1 MLDIGKAVGTAR
13 TMLIKNEPVIL
24 LGMGLSGFVG
34 TVILAVK
41 ATPKAEVMLAKEKEY
56 QLEEL
61 NAQLDDYN
69 DFLTNND
76 VDFNNFEIFKAV
88 APIYIPTLVL
98 GGVSIACILGS
109 YHVTTK
115 RTAALGAAYSIAEKT
130 LSEYQNKVIET
141 IGAQKETDIRD
152 AIAKDHVDRDI
163 SEKPAA
169 NILTTRDGNT
179 LCFDDR
185 NGRWFYSDIAKLKA
199 AQNQFNHDLLCGYSN
214 GSLNDFY
221 MMIGLDPT
229 GDGDDLGWAR
239 PDQLEL
245 VFSYVPYPTT
255 EEPAACINFSVD
267 PYPGYEQFV

>member
-1 MLDIGKAVGTAR
+1 MLDVGKAVSSAR
-13 TMLIKNEPVIL
+13 ALVVKNEPIIL

-34 TVILAVK
+34 TVVLAVR
-41 ATPKAEVMLAKEKEY
+41 ATPKAEILLNEEKVY
-56 QLEEL
+56 QLEL
-61 NAQLDDYN
+61 ANAQLDDDDNFITANNMTYN
-69 DFLTNND
+69 KLD
-76 VDFNNFEIFKAV
+76 IFKRV
-88 APIYIPTLVL
+88 APVYIPTLVL

-109 YHVTTK
+109 YHVGTK

-141 IGAQKETDIRD
+141 IGSQKETDIRD
-152 AIAKDHVDRDI
+152 AIAKDHVDKDI
-163 SEKPAA
+163 ADKPVS

-229 GDGDDLGWAR
+229 GDGDNLGWAR

-255 EEPAACINFSVD
+255 EEPAACINFSID
-267 PYPGYEQFV
+267 PYPGFENFI

>member
-1 MLDIGKAVGTAR
+1 MLDVGKAVSSAR
-13 TMLIKNEPVIL
+13 SLVVKNEPIIL
-24 LGMGLSGFVG
+24 LGMGISGFVG
-34 TVILAVK
+34 TVVLAVR
-41 ATPKAEVMLAKEKEY
+41 ATPKAEILLNEEKEY
-56 QLEEL
+56 QLEL
-61 NAQLDDYN
+61 ANAQLDDDDNFITANNMTYN
-69 DFLTNND
+69 KLD
-76 VDFNNFEIFKAV
+76 IFKKV
-88 APIYIPTLVL
+88 APVYIPTLVL
-98 GGVSIACILGS
+98 GGVSIACILES
-109 YHVTTK
+109 YHVGTK

-141 IGAQKETDIRD
+141 IGSQKETDIRD
-152 AIAKDHVDRDI
+152 AIAKDHVDKDI
-163 SEKPAA
+163 SDKPVP

-255 EEPAACINFSVD
+255 EEPAACINFSID
-267 PYPGYEQFV
+267 PYPGFENFV